1 MPTIRKNFIAALDM
15 TEALAKEAEKQNRD
29 EASIIRD
36 ALCAYLKERGYKLN
50 MKVEH
55 GGRRPY
61 GDKDGQS

>member
-1 MPTIRKNFIAALDM
+1 MATTRKNFIAAQDM
-15 TEALAKEAEKQNRD
+15 TDALAKEAEKQDRD

-36 ALCAYLKERGYKLN
+36 ALRAYLKERGHKLT

-61 GDKDGQS
+61 GDKEQTP

>member
-1 MPTIRKNFIAALDM
+1 MPTIRKNFIAAQDM
-15 TEALAKEAEKQNRD
+15 NEALAKEAKSQGRD

-36 ALCAYLKERGYKLN
+36 AICDYLKKRGHTLT

-61 GDKDGQS
+61 GGE